1 MKDVIEYR
9 DLPKVFLGCEL
20 RYFNGMGKS
29 SAIKQFVISG
39 TKYLLLELP
48 YGAPVTKTVLQDII
62 DISERQGLVPIL
74 AHIERYS
81 KVSGFKKLLKL
92 ISEGVAI
99 AHINAGALVS
109 KESARISEK
118 LLKGGYISYLASDTH
133 SPNSRPPQIDKALS
147 VITERLGKSA
157 ANRLVIKSNR
167 LLEEIEGAN
176 E

>member
-1 MKDVIEYR
+1 MKD
-9 DLPKVFLGCEL
+9 
-20 RYFNGMGKS
+20 
-29 SAIKQFVISG
+29 
-39 TKYLLLELP
+39 
-48 YGAPVTKTVLQDII
+48 
-62 DISERQGLVPIL
+62 
-74 AHIERYS
+74 
-81 KVSGFKKLLKL
+81 KKLLKL

-109 KESARISEK
+109 KESVRISEK

-167 LLEEIEGAN
+167 LLEEIEGDN